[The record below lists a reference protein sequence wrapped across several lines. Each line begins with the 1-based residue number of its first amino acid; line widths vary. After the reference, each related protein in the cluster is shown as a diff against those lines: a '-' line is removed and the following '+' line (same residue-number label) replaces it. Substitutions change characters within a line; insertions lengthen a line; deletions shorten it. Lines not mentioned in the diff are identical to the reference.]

1 MDKPTSIQYDNVCPS
16 EGDTFGL
23 KHTLHFTCRTIAILA
38 FQKPQSGYFYISG
51 QNTRL
56 TRYLGV
62 RVIVYYTQLP
72 PSSFTSFNL
81 YPTHWL
87 AVKQCLCLPTSP
99 YLQIARIREFLSVR
113 RCYASILHESA
124 KNVSALLWSNGWA
137 TFLLNYS
144 IHETMFIYI
153 CWIST
158 LQTVPGSASFT
169 WEAFNEISSLF
180 YFQRVFWIYFWI
192 LLQVNRYKSYPYCKF
207 QRVSF
212 LVGVLMDF
220 LEIIVL
226 CVSRF
231 WRDQF
236 VLIFSSSVFNSQNKN
251 FVRGL
256 NSITKT
262 LNEWNGV

>member
-1 MDKPTSIQYDNVCPS
+1 MCALYKRIH
-16 EGDTFGL
+16 L
-23 KHTLHFTCRTIAILA
+23 ACRTIAILA

-113 RCYASILHESA
+113 RCCASILHESA

-144 IHETMFIYI
+144 TVYMRLCLSTFAESQRSKQFQVLLVLPGRHSMKYLHCFI
-153 CWIST
+153 
-158 LQTVPGSASFT
+158 
-169 WEAFNEISSLF
+169 
-180 YFQRVFWIYFWI
+180 
-192 LLQVNRYKSYPYCKF
+192 
-207 QRVSF
+207 
-212 LVGVLMDF
+212 
-220 LEIIVL
+220 
-226 CVSRF
+226 SREF
-231 WRDQF
+231 F
-236 VLIFSSSVFNSQNKN
+236 FF
-251 FVRGL
+251 F
-256 NSITKT
+256 
-262 LNEWNGV
+262 

>member
-1 MDKPTSIQYDNVCPS
+1 MCALHKGIHLAYSTRFILLVAQSLFSLFKNPNRAISI
-16 EGDTFGL
+16 
-23 KHTLHFTCRTIAILA
+23 H
-38 FQKPQSGYFYISG
+38 ISG

-113 RCYASILHESA
+113 RCCASILHESA

-180 YFQRVFWIYFWI
+180 ISREFFKFI
-192 LLQVNRYKSYPYCKF
+192 LEFNCRSIGTSLTLIVNFRECAF
-207 QRVSF
+207 
-212 LVGVLMDF
+212 
-220 LEIIVL
+220 
-226 CVSRF
+226 
-231 WRDQF
+231 
-236 VLIFSSSVFNSQNKN
+236 
-251 FVRGL
+251 
-256 NSITKT
+256 
-262 LNEWNGV
+262 